1 MEALQER
8 YNQQLAETNAQWQA
22 LADESKRWAAETA
35 AQNPDDRYD
44 QQWLADTYAQIDAQ
58 LAERMNQSTADAM
71 SGYMTS
77 FGNRWFEAYAPEI
90 QQAGEMLPQIFAQ
103 ASEKR
108 IVLYG

>member
-1 MEALQER
+1 METEYSTDATARLMDINVEAYGAELSLESMEALQER

-58 LAERMNQSTADAM
+58 LAGTDEPKHGGR
-71 SGYMTS
+71 YV
-77 FGNRWFEAYAPEI
+77 
-90 QQAGEMLPQIFAQ
+90 
-103 ASEKR
+103 R
-108 IVLYG
+108 IHDLFWKSMV